1 MNPDDED
8 DVLPLDTRPT
18 KRQRRNNLN
27 SRFER
32 MLQRVDSSVASTT
45 KVSAKRSRI
54 ASAGS
59 SSSLGYDMPKT
70 PIDIYHSAVE
80 GEGSVG
86 DGFAVI
92 KLATSPRCRKSG
104 SPTLPSDDEASF
116 EMDGKQHPQ
125 VCRFPWSHGTI
136 ARDDVAISD
145 VTRKS
150 FCGSF
155 LYR

>member
-1 MNPDDED
+1 
-8 DVLPLDTRPT
+8 
-18 KRQRRNNLN
+18 
-27 SRFER
+27 
-32 MLQRVDSSVASTT
+32 MLQRVDSSVVSTT
-45 KVSAKRSRI
+45 KISAKRKRV

-59 SSSLGYDMPKT
+59 SSSISYDVPKT
-70 PIDIYHSAVE
+70 PVDSYHLAA
-80 GEGSVG
+80 EGSNSLG

-92 KLATSPRCRKSG
+92 KLETGPPYRKST
-104 SPTLPSDDEASF
+104 PEVLQSDDDDSF
-116 EMDGKQHPQ
+116 KIHGQQHQQ
-125 VCRFPWSHGTI
+125 VRSFPWSHRTI